1 MIDFVAAGTVL
12 AVVLVI
18 YGAMTMARKSRVRTA
33 AAALHADYIDEGPF
47 RPGRIVGRRFTI
59 RIAAPH
65 RTFRTDLDVRTRNA
79 PGNYIVDAGFFEGWP
94 DWNHVKVP
102 GTRTE
107 RAFAWEI
114 SLPGYVAPSED
125 QREALWRWLHRGSTA
140 RRVPGNLM
148 AAAGCNRLAV
158 GPDGVSISFTG
169 IVTDEV
175 RLRSAVDLLAMLASD
190 TADKEAS

>member
-1 MIDFVAAGTVL
+1 VVDVVAAGTVL
-12 AVVLVI
+12 AVVLGI
-18 YGAMTMARKSRVRTA
+18 YWGMTMARKSRVRA
-33 AAALHADYIDEGPF
+33 AADALRADYIDEGLF

-79 PGNYIVDAGFFEGWP
+79 PGNYLVDAGFFEGWP

-114 SLPGYVAPSED
+114 SLPGYATPDEA
-125 QREALWRWLHRGSTA
+125 QRQALWRWLHRGSTA

-148 AAAGCNRLAV
+148 AAAGCNRLAI
-158 GPDGVSISFTG
+158 GPEGVSISFTG

-190 TADKEAS
+190 TADKEAP